1 MGTMSNLAQG
11 AYIAHSNNY
20 QKGRQGYKVYK
31 FTPHI
36 MAGILTGKQCAV
48 NIFQKANRYASAN
61 YCIGND
67 GDIVCNVYEE
77 DRAYT
82 SSSRVNDNQAI
93 TVEVSN
99 CEIGGQWKISDAAWN
114 SLVKLAV
121 DVCTRYNFRL
131 VYDGTPNG
139 SLTRHNMFANTT
151 CPGAYLQSKFQE
163 LANTVNA
170 ILDGNSTQPS
180 TPVSNTNSYLIKVTT
195 DALNIRSGAGTNNPI
210 VGCIRDK
217 GTYTI
222 IETQGNW
229 GKLKSGAGWICLDYT
244 NKINNVSTS
253 TAETK
258 TNGHYVGETV
268 TINGV
273 YTSSTSTNKLT
284 PAVKTGV
291 ITKIVAGAA
300 NPYLLNNGNIGW
312 VNDSCIVAENSTQ
325 VQTPSANFS
334 KGQKVTLKTSASKY
348 CTGQTIP
355 SSIKGKSYTIMQVG
369 SGNTHPDGVLL
380 QEIMSWVYKKD
391 VQ

>member
-1 MGTMSNLAQG
+1 MGTMSHLAQG

-20 QKGRQGYKVYK
+20 QKGRNGHKICK

-82 SSSRVNDNQAI
+82 SSSRTNDNQAI

-114 SLVKLAV
+114 SLIKLAV
-121 DVCTRYNFRL
+121 DVCRRYNFRL

-170 ILDGNSTQPS
+170 MLDGAS
-180 TPVSNTNSYLIKVTT
+180 TPQPTPKPTSNNAYLVKITT
-195 DALNIRSGAGTNNPI
+195 DALNIRQGVGTGTPV
-210 VGCIRDK
+210 VGCIRDR

-222 IETQGNW
+222 VETQGNW

-244 NKINNVSTS
+244 KRLDNVPNPSTTNN
-253 TAETK
+253 
-258 TNGHYVGETV
+258 
-268 TINGV
+268 
-273 YTSSTSTNKLT
+273 
-284 PAVKTGV
+284 
-291 ITKIVAGAA
+291 
-300 NPYLLNNGNIGW
+300 NNF
-312 VNDSCIVAENSTQ
+312 V
-325 VQTPSANFS
+325 
-334 KGQKVTLKTSASKY
+334 KGQKVTLKTSANKY

-355 SSIKGKSYTIMQVG
+355 NWVKGKSYTIMQIG

-391 VQ
+391 IQ